1 MAFLKIAARS
11 LELLAGQTSQVFAPE
26 GASIQS
32 TAMQSGVPLD
42 TQY

>member
-1 MAFLKIAARS
+1 VAFLKIAARS
-11 LELLAGQTSQVFAPE
+11 SELLAGQTGQVFALE
-26 GASIQS
+26 EASIQS